1 MARRVMVVEDE
12 EEILRF
18 VRLLLTSEG
27 YEVITAR
34 AGREALAKALDEPPD
49 LLIAD
54 LMLPDI
60 DGAELCRRYRA
71 GVESAAPVVLMTGA
85 PHDERVLLAAPDS
98 ILPKPFDIEA
108 LLDIA
113 SKLLPAE

>member
-27 YEVITAR
+27 YEVVTAR
-34 AGREALAKALDEPPD
+34 AGSEALEKAREALPD
-49 LLIAD
+49 LVLVD

-60 DGAELCRRYRA
+60 DGGELCRRYREE
-71 GVESAAPVVLMTGA
+71 VAAATPVVLMTGA
-85 PHDERVLLAAPDS
+85 PHDARVAAAAPDS
-98 ILPKPFDIEA
+98 VLAKPFEIEA
-108 LLDIA
+108 LLELAARLVPDT
-113 SKLLPAE
+113 